1 MGLYYRSIMIARF
14 LLKTV
19 QESDEVVT
27 NTIYIDAAKAHQIG
41 DGILVG
47 RLYVKIL
54 SRQYLQSLKG

>member
-1 MGLYYRSIMIARF
+1 MKSYQIL
-14 LLKTV
+14 
-19 QESDEVVT
+19 
-27 NTIYIDAAKAHQIG
+27 YIDAAKAYQIG